1 VTAAVEADGLVKTF
15 GETRA
20 LDGLSLRVEAGTI
33 LGLLGPNG
41 AGKTTAINVL
51 TTLLRP
57 DEGRASV
64 AGHDVAEQPGLVR
77 AAIGVTGQF
86 AALDSGLTARE
97 NLVLFGR
104 LMKLG
109 RAEARRRAGELLER
123 FALTES
129 AGKRTGALSGGTRR
143 RLDLAAS
150 ITREPSVL
158 FLDEPTTGLDPRSR
172 LALWEA
178 VRELRASGI
187 TVLLTTQYLEEA
199 DELADRV
206 TIIDRGRVV
215 AEGTAGE
222 LKQRVGGTVCH
233 IAVADPTDR
242 RLVADALG
250 SLGPVSLL
258 PDGVSLPA
266 SGPETLVAAVREL
279 DEARRQGLPIAQIDD
294 IGLRR
299 PTLDDV
305 FLALTGHGVDAESGA
320 TAAST
325 TASTTASADAGDEV
339 ERLARP
345 TAEVGS

>member
-1 VTAAVEADGLVKTF
+1 MTAAVEADGLVKTF
-15 GETRA
+15 GAKRA
-20 LDGLSLRVEAGTI
+20 LDGLSLQAESGTI
-33 LGLLGPNG
+33 VGLLGPNG

-51 TTLLRP
+51 TTVTRP
-57 DEGRASV
+57 DSGHATV
-64 AGHDVAEQPGLVR
+64 AGHDVARQPALVR

-86 AALDSGLTARE
+86 AALDGGLTARE

-109 RAEARRRAGELLER
+109 RAEARRRADELLER
-123 FALTES
+123 FALTEA
-129 AGKRTGALSGGTRR
+129 AGQRTATLSGGTKR

-178 VRELRASGI
+178 VRALRMSGI
-187 TVLLTTQYLEEA
+187 TILLTTQYLEEA
-199 DELADRV
+199 DALADRV

-215 AEGTAGE
+215 AEGTSEE
-222 LKQRVGGTVCH
+222 LKRRVGGTVCH
-233 IAVADPTDR
+233 VALADPAEAPAVARTLAP
-242 RLVADALG
+242 LG
-250 SLGPVSLL
+250 VVSVL

-266 SGPETLVAAVREL
+266 AGPETLVAAVRAL
-279 DEARRQGLPIAQIDD
+279 DAARTEGLLVATIDD

-305 FLALTGHGVDAESGA
+305 FLALTGHPAEAADGVAPLD
-320 TAAST
+320 
-325 TASTTASADAGDEV
+325 
-339 ERLARP
+339 RP

>member
-1 VTAAVEADGLVKTF
+1 VTAAVEADALVQTF
-15 GETRA
+15 GDLRA

-57 DEGRASV
+57 DAGRATV
-64 AGHDVAEQPGLVR
+64 AGHDVARQPALVR

-86 AALDSGLTARE
+86 AALDAGLTARE

-109 RAEARRRAGELLER
+109 RAESRRRADELLER
-123 FALTES
+123 FALTE
-129 AGKRTGALSGGTRR
+129 AADRRTGTLSGGTRR

-150 ITREPSVL
+150 ITREPAVL

-172 LALWEA
+172 LALWDA

-187 TVLLTTQYLEEA
+187 TILLTTQYLEEA

-215 AEGTAGE
+215 AEGTAPE
-222 LKQRVGGTVCH
+222 LKRRVGGAVCH

-242 RLVADALG
+242 ELVSRTLAP
-250 SLGPVSLL
+250 LGPVSVL
-258 PDGVSLPA
+258 PDGVRLPA
-266 SGPETLVAAVREL
+266 SGPETLVAVVREL
-279 DEARRQGLPIAQIDD
+279 DEARHGGLPIARIDD

-305 FLALTGHGVDAESGA
+305 FLALTGHQATSPDAPGEAAGA
-320 TAAST
+320 LGRS
-325 TASTTASADAGDEV
+325 
-339 ERLARP
+339 ARP

>member
-1 VTAAVEADGLVKTF
+1 MTAAVEADGLVKTF
-15 GETRA
+15 GDIRA

-51 TTLLRP
+51 TTLLSP
-57 DEGRASV
+57 DAGRATV
-64 AGHDVAEQPGLVR
+64 AGYDVVEQPALVR

-109 RAEARRRAGELLER
+109 RAEARRRAAELLER
-123 FALTES
+123 FTLTE
-129 AGKRTGALSGGTRR
+129 AADQRTGTLSGGTRR

-150 ITREPSVL
+150 ITREPAVL

-178 VRELRASGI
+178 VRELRAGGI
-187 TVLLTTQYLEEA
+187 TILLTTQYLEEA

-215 AEGTAGE
+215 AEGTAAE
-222 LKQRVGGTVCH
+222 LKRRVGGAVCH
-233 IAVADPTDR
+233 IAVADAADR
-242 RLVADALG
+242 QLVSETLG
-250 SLGPVSLL
+250 TLGPVSAL

-266 SGPETLVAAVREL
+266 TGPETLVAVVREL
-279 DEARRQGLPIAQIDD
+279 DEARHGGLPIARIDD

-305 FLALTGHGVDAESGA
+305 FLALTGHPATPDAQADGEA
-320 TAAST
+320 AAS
-325 TASTTASADAGDEV
+325 DEAG
-339 ERLARP
+339 RPARP
-345 TAEVGS
+345 TAEVAS